1 MRSRSLPSLLLC
13 TVLSSSPAAAELVVL
28 ADGGVLRVTAYQA
41 VGERMRLELASGGWL
56 DLPVLKIARVVDDE
70 VVPDPEPLGAPAL
83 DLLFEE
89 SQAVPG
95 TPFGELIFEA
105 ARRHAL
111 NPEVVA
117 AVVRAESAF
126 DPLAVSIKGARGLM
140 QLMPATALRFGL
152 LENDIHDPRRNLETG
167 SRYLAELADLYERDL
182 PLVLAAYNAGEGT
195 VARYG
200 GVPPYR
206 ETRDYIRR
214 VYSFL
219 GIDLSGAEA
228 PSPGS

>member
-1 MRSRSLPSLLLC
+1 MRRELVFTFLAALGAAAATP
-13 TVLSSSPAAAELVVL
+13 PAGAELVVL
-28 ADGGVLRVTAYQA
+28 ADGGVLRVTAYRA
-41 VGERMRLELASGGWL
+41 EGERMALDLASGGRL
-56 DLPVLKIARVVDDE
+56 DLPIVKIARVVDDE
-70 VVPDPEPLGAPAL
+70 IVPDPEPVADP
-83 DLLFEE
+83 DLPVVFDE
-89 SQAVPG
+89 SQGVPT

-105 ARRHAL
+105 ARHYSL
-111 NPEVVA
+111 NPELVA

-126 DPLAVSIKGARGLM
+126 DPSAVSAKGARGLM

-152 LENDIHDPRRNLETG
+152 PQEEIHDPRRNLDTG
-167 SRYLAELADLYERDL
+167 ARYLAELAARYEREL

-206 ETRDYIRR
+206 ETREYIRR

-219 GIDLSGAEA
+219 GLEA
-228 PSPGS
+228 AAPGS

>member
-1 MRSRSLPSLLLC
+1 MRQLLGSILLFVALLPA
-13 TVLSSSPAAAELVVL
+13 SPAVAELVVL
-28 ADGGVLRVTAYQA
+28 ADGGVLRVTAYEA
-41 VGERMRLELASGGWL
+41 LGERMTLELSSGGRL
-56 DLPVLKIARVVDDE
+56 DLPIVKIARVVDDE
-70 VVPDPEPLGAPAL
+70 IVVDPAQVADPELPIVF
-83 DLLFEE
+83 DE
-89 SQAVPG
+89 SQGVPA

-105 ARRHAL
+105 ARHYSL
-111 NPEVVA
+111 NPQLVA

-126 DPLAVSIKGARGLM
+126 DPLAVSSKGARGLM

-152 LENDIHDPRRNLETG
+152 AEDEIHDPGRNLDTG
-167 SRYLAELADLYERDL
+167 ARYLAELAARYERQL

-206 ETRDYIRR
+206 ETREYIRR

-219 GIDLSGAEA
+219 GFEGDSA
-228 PSPGS
+228 PGS

>member
-1 MRSRSLPSLLLC
+1 MRSRSLPLLPLC
-13 TVLSSSPAAAELVVL
+13 ALLSASPAAAELVVL
-28 ADGGVLRVTAYQA
+28 ADGGVLRVTASEV

-56 DLPVLKIARVVDDE
+56 DLPVLKVARVVDDE
-70 VVPDPEPLGAPAL
+70 VVPDPSPLAAPAL

-111 NPEVVA
+111 NPQVVA

-126 DPLAVSIKGARGLM
+126 NPLAVSIKGARGLM

-152 LENDIHDPRRNLETG
+152 VEDDIHDPQRNLETG

-219 GIDLSGAEA
+219 GLDSSVAEA
-228 PSPGS
+228 AAPGS